1 MGPTTQ
7 IRSAHSNSAHSNS
20 AHSNSA
26 HSNSAHSSSAHSSSA
41 HSSSALSSSVHAGN
55 IHSSNVHALPSSALG
70 PSQASRQFTPS
81 NDLETAYASRAR
93 QIRLDMAE
101 ERSLSGAMVGLCAG
115 WMAAGGAGALVG
127 LAVGALL
134 PIWQDR

>member
-7 IRSAHSNSAHSNS
+7 VRSITA
-20 AHSNSA
+20 
-26 HSNSAHSSSAHSSSA
+26 SSPHT
-41 HSSSALSSSVHAGN
+41 LSGRAQ
-55 IHSSNVHALPSSALG
+55 PSSLG
-70 PSQASRQFTPS
+70 
-81 NDLETAYASRAR
+81 NDLETTYAR
-93 QIRLDMAE
+93 QNRQMRLDAAE

-127 LAVGALL
+127 LALGAIL